1 MKVFYNLLA
10 VSRSAWAKE
19 GPFLLSELFVK
30 TLAEH
35 HKTACISHWSLQFI
49 CKNNAYYCNRVV
61 TQISFLDLTIKF
73 FLQGRMD
80 EQVKILFVRLLL
92 LRRKGL
98 ADLCQLLVWFLYITA
113 FNIHLEWKTLRQCVV
128 PPKDLFMNWNFLG
141 RIQSWRMN
149 YCGSEEIIV
158 IGW

>member
-10 VSRSAWAKE
+10 VSRSAWAKV

-30 TLAEH
+30 TLAAH

-49 CKNNAYYCNRVV
+49 CENNAYYCNRVV

-128 PPKDLFMNWNFLG
+128 PPKDLFMHWNFLG